1 VICIAKSILKFG
13 WFGLFLLL
21 VNGCSLIVPKVIPFD
36 DLPAPAGPYA
46 VGTQTFTW
54 QDNSREETFTPEDG
68 DKRRVVVQIWYPAE
82 PTDDQPVTYLPDP
95 ELRMGPFAKSSG
107 LPKFLLNHMRWVA
120 TNSHARA
127 PVREEL
133 TELPLVLFSHGL
145 GGMKNQNSVQMEELA
160 SRGYFVAAVD
170 HPYDAYLTIFDD
182 GTTADYR
189 SSHDGIDSEEAF
201 WAFRGPQLNTR
212 AKDMSF
218 LLDQIQ
224 ARKNQNLPLW
234 QNISTERV
242 GIFGHSFGGATS
254 ILTAANDPRI
264 SAVIA
269 LDGWMVPVPP
279 QTIEAGLNVPMLY
292 MGQPEWQGTPL
303 NYEKLDLLISNSSG
317 ASEKLLIKE
326 TKHMDFSDAPQFSN
340 FAKRIGYAGK
350 ISSTELKE
358 ILNSET
364 LQFFN
369 TQIRGQG
376 QK

>member
-1 VICIAKSILKFG
+1 VRLLLKNTLKIG
-13 WFGLFLLL
+13 GYGLFILLMT
-21 VNGCSLIVPKVIPFD
+21 GCSLVVPKLLPFD
-36 DLPAPAGPYA
+36 DLPEPAGPYA

-54 QDNSREETFTPEDG
+54 QDNSREEAFTAESG
-68 DKRRVVVQIWYPAE
+68 DKRRLVVQIWYPAE
-82 PTDDQPVTYLPDP
+82 PTSGQPVTYLPDP
-95 ELRMGPFAKSSG
+95 ESRMGPFAKSSG
-107 LPKFLLNHMRWVA
+107 LPKFLLNHMQWVE
-120 TNSHARA
+120 TNSHEDA
-127 PVREEL
+127 PIKTAL

-189 SSHDGIDSEEAF
+189 SSHDGIDSEETF
-201 WAFRGPQLNTR
+201 WAARGPQLNTR

-224 ARKNQNLPLW
+224 ARKNQGKAIW
-234 QNISTERV
+234 QNISTDRV

-254 ILTAANDPRI
+254 ILAAAQDPRF

-279 QTIEAGLNVPMLY
+279 ETIEAGLDVPMLY
-292 MGQPEWQGTPL
+292 MGQPEWKGTPL
-303 NYEKLDLLISNSSG
+303 NYENLDSLISNSAG
-317 ASEKLLIKE
+317 FTKKLLISE
-326 TKHMDFSDAPQFSN
+326 TKHMDYSDAPQFSN

-350 ISSTELKE
+350 ISSVELKE

-369 TQIRGQG
+369 THVRGQG
-376 QK
+376 Q

>member
-1 VICIAKSILKFG
+1 MKILLKHTLKISG
-13 WFGLFLLL
+13 SSLFIFLIT
-21 VNGCSLIVPKVIPFD
+21 GCSLIVPSLLPFE
-36 DLPAPAGPYA
+36 DLPEPAGPYA

-54 QDNSREETFTPEDG
+54 QDDSRKETFTPEAG

-82 PTDDQPVTYLPDP
+82 LTANKPVTYLPNP

-107 LPKFLLNHMRWVA
+107 LPKFLLNHMQWVE
-120 TNSHARA
+120 TNSRDGA
-127 PVREEL
+127 PIKAEL
-133 TELPLVLFSHGL
+133 IELPLVLFSHGL

-160 SRGYFVAAVD
+160 SQGYFVAAVD

-201 WAFRGPQLNTR
+201 WAFRSPQLRTR

-218 LLDQIQ
+218 LLDQIL
-224 ARKNQNLPLW
+224 AKKNLNDPFWRK
-234 QNISTERV
+234 ISAERV

-254 ILTAANDPRI
+254 ILAAAKDPRF

-279 QTIEAGLNVPMLY
+279 ETIDTGLDVPFLY
-292 MGQPEWQGTPL
+292 MGQPEWNDTPL
-303 NYEKLDLLISNSSG
+303 NYEKLDLLISNSNG
-317 ASEKLLIKE
+317 FTKKLLIRE
-326 TKHMDFSDAPQFSN
+326 TKHMDYSDAPQFSN

-358 ILNSET
+358 ILNKET

-369 TQIRGQG
+369 SHVREQG
-376 QK
+376 Q

>member
-1 VICIAKSILKFG
+1 MSSIMKNILKVS
-13 WFGLFLLL
+13 GLGLSLFMIG
-21 VNGCSLIVPKVIPFD
+21 GCSAIVPKLLPFD
-36 DLPAPAGPYA
+36 DLPEPAGPYA

-54 QDNSREETFTPEDG
+54 QDNSREEAFTSKTG

-82 PTDDQPVTYLPDP
+82 PTTNKPVTYLPDP

-120 TNSHARA
+120 TNSHAGA
-127 PVREEL
+127 TMKAEL
-133 TELPLVLFSHGL
+133 TNLPLVLFSHGL

-160 SRGYFVAAVD
+160 SQGYFVAAVD

-189 SSHDGIDSEEAF
+189 SSHDGIDTEEAF

-224 ARKNQNLPLW
+224 ARKNLGQPIW
-234 QNISTERV
+234 QHISTDRV

-254 ILTAANDPRI
+254 ILAAAQDPRI

-279 QTIEAGLNVPMLY
+279 QTVKAGLNVPMLY
-292 MGQPEWQGTPL
+292 MGQPEWKGTPL
-303 NYEKLDLLISNSSG
+303 NYEKLDMLISNSTG
-317 ASEKLLIKE
+317 KTKKLLISE

-358 ILNSET
+358 ILNGET

-369 TQIRGQG
+369 THIRGQG
-376 QK
+376 K

>member
-1 VICIAKSILKFG
+1 MRLLLKNTLKIG
-13 WFGLFLLL
+13 GFGLFILLMT
-21 VNGCSLIVPKVIPFD
+21 GCSLVVPRLLPFD
-36 DLPAPAGPYA
+36 DLPEPAGPYA

-54 QDNSREETFTPEDG
+54 QDNSREEAFTAEAG
-68 DKRRVVVQIWYPAE
+68 DKRRLVVQIWYPAE
-82 PTDDQPVTYLPDP
+82 PTSGQPVTYLPDP

-107 LPKFLLNHMRWVA
+107 LPKFLLDHMQWVE
-120 TNSHARA
+120 TNSHEDA
-127 PVREEL
+127 PIKTAL

-160 SRGYFVAAVD
+160 SQGYFVAAVD

-224 ARKNQNLPLW
+224 ARKSQGEAIW
-234 QNISTERV
+234 QNISTDRV

-254 ILTAANDPRI
+254 ILAAAQDPRF

-279 QTIEAGLNVPMLY
+279 ETIEAGLNVPMLY
-292 MGQPEWQGTPL
+292 MGQPQWEGTPL
-303 NYEKLDLLISNSSG
+303 NYENLDSLISNSAG
-317 ASEKLLIKE
+317 FTKKLLISE
-326 TKHMDFSDAPQFSN
+326 TKHMDYSDAPQFSN

-350 ISSTELKE
+350 ISSIELKE

-369 TQIRGQG
+369 THVRGQG
-376 QK
+376 Q

>member
-1 VICIAKSILKFG
+1 
-13 WFGLFLLL
+13 
-21 VNGCSLIVPKVIPFD
+21 
-36 DLPAPAGPYA
+36 
-46 VGTQTFTW
+46 
-54 QDNSREETFTPEDG
+54 
-68 DKRRVVVQIWYPAE
+68 
-82 PTDDQPVTYLPDP
+82 
-95 ELRMGPFAKSSG
+95 MGPFAKSSG
-107 LPKFLLNHMRWVA
+107 LPKFLLDHMQWVE
-120 TNSHARA
+120 TNSHEDA
-127 PVREEL
+127 PIKTAL

-160 SRGYFVAAVD
+160 SQGYFVAAVD

-224 ARKNQNLPLW
+224 ARKSQGEAIW
-234 QNISTERV
+234 QNISTDRV

-254 ILTAANDPRI
+254 ILAAAQDPRF

-279 QTIEAGLNVPMLY
+279 KTIEAGLNVPMLY
-292 MGQPEWQGTPL
+292 MGQPQWKGTPL
-303 NYEKLDLLISNSSG
+303 NYENLDSLISNSAG
-317 ASEKLLIKE
+317 FTKKLLISE
-326 TKHMDFSDAPQFSN
+326 TKHMDYSDAPQFSN

-350 ISSTELKE
+350 ISSIELKE

-369 TQIRGQG
+369 THVRGQG
-376 QK
+376 Q